1 MEHIQL
7 DCSQMTDR
15 ASAHAYLA
23 RALDFPDWY
32 GSNLD
37 ALYDML
43 TGHIP
48 PMKLELLHP
57 WELEVMGEYGHSLL
71 DTMQDAAIDNPDLEL
86 ILGE

>member
-23 RALDFPDWY
+23 RVLDLPDWY

-37 ALYDML
+37 ALHDCLTEL
-43 TGHIP
+43 TGKVRLIN
-48 PMKLELLHP
+48 
-57 WELEVMGEYGHSLL
+57 WEIAENRLGAYGAKAKKAIAAAALRNTGL
-71 DTMQDAAIDNPDLEL
+71 DLYL
-86 ILGE
+86 